1 MREQEEAMSIAP
13 TLHRHLAGQGVAYES
28 MSHPPTGSSSFTAET
43 AHIPGSQI
51 AKGVVLR
58 DEGGWLLAVLPASHH
73 LRLAWVEQAMGRRL
87 ELAGEQEASRLF
99 PDCEIGAIPPL
110 GDAYGQEVLV
120 DEALIGVDPVLFE
133 GGDHKTLVK
142 ITGADFARLMAGA
155 RRATISAHD

>member
-1 MREQEEAMSIAP
+1 
-13 TLHRHLAGQGVAYES
+13 
-28 MSHPPTGSSSFTAET
+28 
-43 AHIPGSQI
+43 
-51 AKGVVLR
+51 
-58 DEGGWLLAVLPASHH
+58 
-73 LRLAWVEQAMGRRL
+73 MGRRL